1 MTLSNTTAQ
10 AAITATQQSLRL
22 MGDHDQERRLHYL
35 DEPYIDWI
43 LDKQNTGSNFYKV
56 DITFNSSGSTAR
68 PSQWL
73 EYYNRNVV
81 YKIQKVI
88 GSKHSILHDIREYE
102 FGIKSRNRV
111 TSDWRCP
118 HHIHALIGVP
128 SAQGSRMMSKRLK
141 KDLESLAEVSSVYID
156 LIPDNDTNP
165 SKTVR
170 AAYAYM
176 RKGKT
181 HRPLGA
187 D

>member
-1 MTLSNTTAQ
+1 MTSQDTQPPATTD
-10 AAITATQQSLRL
+10 TQQPPLQIMDPHQS
-22 MGDHDQERRLHYL
+22 EPRLHPFDDL
-35 DEPYIDWI
+35 WI
-43 LDKQNTGSNFYKV
+43 AWIHERQLEGFSFYKF
-56 DITFNSSGSTAR
+56 DITFNSSGHQRSTE
-68 PSQWL
+68 WL
-73 EYYNRNVV
+73 NYFDRNVV

-88 GSKHSILHDIREYE
+88 GAGRTILTDIREYE
-102 FGIKSRNRV
+102 FGIRSRNRV
-111 TSDWRCP
+111 TADWRCP

-128 SAQGSRMMSKRLK
+128 TAQGSRMMSKRLK